1 MEMTLSKTGDYAVR
15 AALAL
20 AASYDDAGYVTI
32 ADVAD
37 RMALPR
43 NFTPQILGKLVR
55 AGIATSK
62 PGRGGG
68 YRLARHPDDISM
80 LQVVEAA
87 EGSLINTRCTLRG
100 GPCRRDD
107 RCVVHDTWVGAAE
120 AFRRELAGTPLAT
133 IAGTPAAPDTA
144 AR

>member
-1 MEMTLSKTGDYAVR
+1 MDMTLSKTGDYAVR

-20 AASYDDAGYVTI
+20 AASYTAGEYVTI
-32 ADVAD
+32 ADIAD

-43 NFTPQILGKLVR
+43 TFTPQILGKLIR
-55 AGIATSK
+55 AEIATSK

-68 YRLARHPDDISM
+68 YRLARDPCDISM

-100 GPCRRDD
+100 GPCMRDD
-107 RCVVHDTWVGAAE
+107 RCVAHDTWVAAEE
-120 AFRRELAGTPLAT
+120 AFRRELDRVPLADV
-133 IAGTPAAPDTA
+133 AGVSRRRAAG
-144 AR
+144 